1 MTSIYVYKNVLTS
14 PLTLSCITTAVYYPT
29 VIVELLN
36 MQSAS
41 SAVERFQNRL
51 ANQVSSITAA
61 NIFDDENTS
70 GICSP

>member
-1 MTSIYVYKNVLTS
+1 
-14 PLTLSCITTAVYYPT
+14 
-29 VIVELLN
+29 